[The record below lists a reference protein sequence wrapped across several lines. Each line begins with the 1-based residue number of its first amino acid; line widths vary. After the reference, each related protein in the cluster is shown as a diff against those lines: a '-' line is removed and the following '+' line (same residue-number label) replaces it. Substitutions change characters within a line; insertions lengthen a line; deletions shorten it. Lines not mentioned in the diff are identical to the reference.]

1 MRFFFMDIGSTFIK
15 LSVYDSDKKEYLF
28 AQKVP
33 FPQPMLADGV
43 HFTVERRAID
53 AVILSAME
61 TAHAHDCKKVLI
73 SVQMHGYLLRYVDG
87 TMSEYISWQDQSG
100 DDSAAALRAIDFSRR
115 GTRLKKN
122 LPLAKLYPQRDT
134 LVGAEFF
141 TLGSYVTH
149 LLTRKNRTHKTDAC
163 ASGLYPLDDLR
174 GDRESIP
181 GLLLPAVSETV
192 CSCGSH
198 RGMQIYT
205 PMGDHAVSYLGSGA
219 DGDAYLLNI
228 GTASQLA
235 FLDDVCKPSAV
246 WEYRPYFD
254 KQTRLVT
261 LSGVLTGGGH
271 LETAAAQEKM
281 CADIVVVLDTLP
293 KRARLLLG
301 GGGAE
306 KIYAKISDI
315 LRPRGVEC
323 RMCDTDIGTEGL
335 CMLAEQKKAEIGMM
349 LSEIAFTNMPLLL
362 KNNDFDFMIVD
373 NEHGSFD
380 YTDLTKM
387 FTVSR
392 LAEFTTIVRLPD
404 NGRAWITKCV
414 DAGADGFLLPM
425 TNCAADIAAVVDY
438 AKYAPIGK
446 RGISTM
452 RAHTLYAP
460 PALETY
466 MPAANEHIKV
476 YAQIETK
483 AGVENIREILA
494 VQGVDGVFIGP
505 NDLSCDLGCIG
516 DTAPILAAMQKVAAA
531 AAQAGKPWGLIT
543 TSKTLL
549 DKATEWGVDRISYGS
564 ELHML
569 QNECK
574 KIREMF

>member
-15 LSVYDSDKKEYLF
+15 LSVYDTQKTEYLF
-28 AQKVP
+28 TQKVP
-33 FPQPMLADGV
+33 FPTAAVADGV

-61 TAHAHDCKKVLI
+61 TASEYACRKVLI
-73 SVQMHGYLLRYVDG
+73 SVQMHGYLLRYADG
-87 TMSEYISWQDQSG
+87 VMSEYVSWQDQSG
-100 DDSAAALRAIDFSRR
+100 DDSIPALRAIDFSRR

-134 LVGAEFF
+134 LAGAEFF
-141 TLGSYVTH
+141 TLGSYAAH
-149 LLTRKNRTHKTDAC
+149 LLTGKNMTHTTDAC
-163 ASGLYPLDDLR
+163 ASGFFPLDDLR

-181 GLLLPAVSETV
+181 GLLLPTVSDDV
-192 CSCGSH
+192 RPCGSY
-198 RGMQIYT
+198 RGMQVYT
-205 PMGDHAVSYLGSGA
+205 PMGDHAVSYLGSEA
-219 DGDAYLLNI
+219 DSDSYLLNI

-235 FLDDVCKPSAV
+235 FLSDACGSADV
-246 WEYRPYFD
+246 WEYRPYFE
-254 KQTRLVT
+254 KGTRLVT
-261 LSGVLTGGGH
+261 LSGILTGGGH
-271 LETAAAQEKM
+271 LETEVTQDKM
-281 CADIVVVLDTLP
+281 CADIVRVLDTLP
-293 KRARLLLG
+293 KRKRLTLG
-301 GGGAE
+301 GGGAD
-306 KIYAKISDI
+306 KIYEKLQDI
-315 LRPRGVEC
+315 LRVRGVEC
-323 RMCDTDIGTEGL
+323 CRSNADIGTGGL
-335 CMLAEQKKAEIGMM
+335 CMIAQQKKAAIGMM

-362 KNNDFDFMIVD
+362 KNNQFDFMIVD

-380 YTDLTKM
+380 YTDLTKI

-392 LAEFTTIVRLPD
+392 LADFTTIVRLPD

-460 PALETY
+460 PALEKY
-466 MPAANEHIKV
+466 MPDANKRIKV

-494 VQGVDGVFIGP
+494 VEGMDGVLVGP

-516 DTAPILAAMQKVAAA
+516 DVAPVLECMHSVADAAKE
-531 AAQAGKPWGLIT
+531 AGKPWGLIT

-549 DKATEWGVDRISYGS
+549 EKAAEWGVDMISYGS

-574 KIREMF
+574 RIRGMF

>member
-1 MRFFFMDIGSTFIK
+1 MRFFYIDIGSTFIK
-15 LSVYDSDKKEYLF
+15 LSVYDCHQKQYLLT
-28 AQKVP
+28 QKVP
-33 FPQPMLADGV
+33 FPEPMLADGV
-43 HFTVERRAID
+43 HFTVARGAID
-53 AVILSAME
+53 AAILLAME
-61 TAHAHDCKKVLI
+61 TAHAYACKKVFM
-73 SVQMHGYLLRYVDG
+73 SVQMHGYLLRYADG
-87 TMSEYISWQDQSG
+87 GMSEYVSWQDQSG
-100 DDSAAALRAIDFSRR
+100 DDSAATLRAIDFSRR

-122 LPLAKLYPQRDT
+122 LPLAKLYPLRDI
-134 LVGAEFF
+134 LAGAEFF
-141 TLGSYVTH
+141 TLGSYVTY
-149 LLTRKNRTHKTDAC
+149 LLTGKNKTHKTDAC
-163 ASGLYPLDDLR
+163 ASGFYPLDDLR

-181 GLLLPAVSETV
+181 GLLLPTVSETV
-192 CSCGSH
+192 CPCGSY
-198 RGMQIYT
+198 RDMQVYT

-235 FLDDVCKPSAV
+235 FLDDACGTSAV

-261 LSGVLTGGGH
+261 LSGILTGGGH
-271 LETAAAQEKM
+271 LESAAAQDKM
-281 CADIVVVLDTLP
+281 CADIVAVLDTLP
-293 KRARLLLG
+293 KRARLVLG

-306 KIYAKISDI
+306 KIYEKISSI

-323 RMCDTDIGTEGL
+323 RLCNTDIGTEGL
-335 CMLAEQKKAEIGMM
+335 RMLAEQKKTKIGMM

-362 KNNDFDFMIVD
+362 KNNQLDFMIVD

-392 LAEFTTIVRLPD
+392 LADFTTIVRLPD

-452 RAHTLYAP
+452 RAHTLYNP
-460 PALETY
+460 PALEAY
-466 MPAANEHIKV
+466 MPAANERIKV

-483 AGVENIREILA
+483 AGVENIEEILA
-494 VQGVDGVFIGP
+494 VQGMDGVFVGP

-516 DTAPILAAMQKVAAA
+516 DLAPILDAMQKVAAA

-543 TSKTLL
+543 TNKTLL
-549 DKATEWGVDRISYGS
+549 EKADAWGVDMISYGS

-569 QNECK
+569 QSQCK